1 MKKGLKIAAITV
13 GVIIILMLLLPF
25 AFQGKIADIVK
36 TEGNKMLN
44 AQFDFK
50 KLNISLF
57 RNFPQASVTLEDFW
71 LKGTG
76 EFANDTLVQ
85 AGEVTAAINLFSL
98 FGDSGYD
105 ISKIFIED
113 TKLHAIV
120 LPDGRANWN
129 IMEPDTTASAE
140 TPAAEEESSPFKV
153 KLQRF
158 VIKNMNLIYDDQ
170 QGKMYADIQDFNATC
185 AGDLGSER
193 TTLKLEA
200 ETKSLTY
207 KMNGIPFLANANIS
221 AEMDVDADLAN
232 NKYTLKDNTIR
243 LNAIQAG
250 IDGWVALKDPAID
263 MDLKLNTNDIGFKEI
278 LSLIPAIYATEFSSL
293 KTDGTATLNA
303 TAKGTLLGDTV
314 PAFNVD
320 MQVKNAMFRYPSLP
334 AGVDQINIHA
344 EVKNPGGAIDLT
356 TVNIQPFSF
365 RLAGNPFSLTA
376 DVKTPVSD
384 PDFRAEAKGVLN
396 LGMIK
401 QVYPLDDMELNGTI
415 NADMQI
421 AGRLSYIEKEQYDR
435 VQASGT
441 IGLTGMK
448 LKMKDMPDVDIHKSL
463 FTFTPKYL
471 QLSETTVNIGKNDLT
486 ADSRFENYLGYV
498 LKGTTLKGTLNIRSN
513 HLNLNDFMTTTADST
528 AQAETTPE
536 ATASIIEVPR
546 NIDFQM
552 DANLKEVLFDK
563 MAFTD
568 MNGKLIVKDSKV
580 DMKNLS
586 MNTMGGNVVMN
597 GYYSTTDVEKP
608 EMNAGFKLNALS
620 FAQVYKELDMVQQ
633 LAPIFENLKGNFS
646 GSMKVQTVLDTS
658 MSPVL
663 ETMQGNGSLSTK
675 DLSLSGVKVIDQIA
689 EAVKKP
695 DLKDMKV
702 KDMTLNFTIENG
714 RVATQPF
721 DIKLGDYVMN
731 LSGSTGLDQTI
742 DYSGKIKLPAS
753 AGDLAKLTTLDL
765 KIGGSFTSPKVSID
779 TKSMANQAV
788 EAVADKAVSE
798 LGKKLGLDSAA
809 TGNKEELK
817 EAVKEKAAEKALD
830 FLKKKLK

>member
-1 MKKGLKIAAITV
+1 
-13 GVIIILMLLLPF
+13 
-25 AFQGKIADIVK
+25 
-36 TEGNKMLN
+36 
-44 AQFDFK
+44 
-50 KLNISLF
+50 
-57 RNFPQASVTLEDFW
+57 
-71 LKGTG
+71 
-76 EFANDTLVQ
+76 
-85 AGEVTAAINLFSL
+85 
-98 FGDSGYD
+98 
-105 ISKIFIED
+105 
-113 TKLHAIV
+113 
-120 LPDGRANWN
+120 
-129 IMEPDTTASAE
+129 
-140 TPAAEEESSPFKV
+140 
-153 KLQRF
+153 
-158 VIKNMNLIYDDQ
+158 
-170 QGKMYADIQDFNATC
+170 
-185 AGDLGSER
+185 
-193 TTLKLEA
+193 
-200 ETKSLTY
+200 
-207 KMNGIPFLANANIS
+207 
-221 AEMDVDADLAN
+221 
-232 NKYTLKDNTIR
+232 
-243 LNAIQAG
+243 
-250 IDGWVALKDPAID
+250 
-263 MDLKLNTNDIGFKEI
+263 
-278 LSLIPAIYATEFSSL
+278 
-293 KTDGTATLNA
+293 
-303 TAKGTLLGDTV
+303 
-314 PAFNVD
+314 
-320 MQVKNAMFRYPSLP
+320 
-334 AGVDQINIHA
+334 
-344 EVKNPGGAIDLT
+344 
-356 TVNIQPFSF
+356 
-365 RLAGNPFSLTA
+365 
-376 DVKTPVSD
+376 
-384 PDFRAEAKGVLN
+384 
-396 LGMIK
+396 
-401 QVYPLDDMELNGTI
+401 
-415 NADMQI
+415 
-421 AGRLSYIEKEQYDR
+421 
-435 VQASGT
+435 
-441 IGLTGMK
+441 
-448 LKMKDMPDVDIHKSL
+448 MPDVDIHKSL

-702 KDMTLNFTIENG
+702 KDMTLDFTIENG

>member
-1 MKKGLKIAAITV
+1 MKKGLKITAIAL
-13 GVIIILMLLLPF
+13 GILLLLLLILPF
-25 AFQGKIADIVK
+25 AFRGKIEGIVK
-36 TEGNKMLN
+36 SEGNKMLN
-44 AQFDFK
+44 AQFDFRS
-50 KLNISLF
+50 LDISLF
-57 RNFPQASVTLEDFW
+57 RDFPKATITLSDFW
-71 LKGTG
+71 LRGIG
-76 EFANDTLVQ
+76 EFENDTLVQ
-85 AGEVTAAINLFSL
+85 AGEVTASINLLSL

-105 ISKIFIED
+105 ISKIQIEN
-113 TKLHAIV
+113 TRIHAVV
-120 LPDGRANWN
+120 LADGRPNWDV
-129 IMEPDTTASAE
+129 MKPDSTATDA
-140 TPAAEEESSPFKV
+140 TEEENASDSPFKV
-153 KLQRF
+153 QLQRF
-158 VIKNMNLIYDDQ
+158 VIKNMNLVYDDRQ
-170 QGKMYADIQDFNATC
+170 ANMYADIHKLNAFC
-185 AGDLGSER
+185 SGDLGSDR
-193 TTLKLEA
+193 TTLQLEA
-200 ETKSLTY
+200 ETKALTY
-207 KMNGIPFLANANIS
+207 KMDGIPFLSNANIYTK
-221 AEMDVDADLAN
+221 MDVDADLAN
-232 NKYTLKDNTIR
+232 NKYTLKDNEFR
-243 LNAIQAG
+243 LNAIKAG
-250 IDGWVALKDPAID
+250 IDGWVELKDPAID
-263 MDLKLNTNDIGFKEI
+263 MDLKLNTNEVGFKEI
-278 LSLIPAIYATEFSSL
+278 LSLIPAIYAKDFEGL
-293 KTDGTATLNA
+293 KTDGTATL
-303 TAKGTLLGDTV
+303 TANMKGTMIGDSIV
-314 PAFNVD
+314 PQFNIA
-320 MQVKNAMFRYPSLP
+320 MAVKNAMFRYPSLP
-334 AGVDQINIHA
+334 AGVDQININA

-356 TVNIQPFSF
+356 TVSISPFSF

-401 QVYPLDDMELNGTI
+401 QVYPLEDMELNGTI
-415 NADMQI
+415 HADMQI
-421 AGRLSYIEKEQYDR
+421 SGRMSYIEKEQYDR

-441 IGLTGMK
+441 IGVTDMK

-486 ADSRFENYLGYV
+486 ADSRFENYLGYA

-528 AQAETTPE
+528 QTE
-536 ATASIIEVPR
+536 ATPADAMSIIEVPA

-563 MAFTD
+563 MAFTN

-586 MNTMGGNVVMN
+586 MNTMGGNVVIN
-597 GYYSTTDVEKP
+597 GYYSTTDVKNP
-608 EMNAGFKLNALS
+608 EMNAGFKLTGIG
-620 FAQVYKELDMVQQ
+620 FAQAYKELDMIQQ

-646 GSMKVQTVLDTS
+646 GSMKVQTTLDAA

-663 ETMQGNGSLSTK
+663 ETMQGSGSLSTK

-695 DLKDMKV
+695 DLKEMKV
-702 KDMTLNFTIENG
+702 KDMTLDFTIKDG

-731 LSGSTGLDQTI
+731 LSGTTGLDQTI

-753 AGDLAKLTTLDL
+753 AGDLAKLTTFDL

-798 LGKKLGLDSAA
+798 LGKKLGLDSATTA
-809 TGNKEELK
+809 NKDSLK
-817 EAVKEKAAEKALD
+817 EAVKEKATEKALD